1 MKIPLCVCSRYELMK
16 LSTKLLID
24 AQVAF
29 DFLFDDG
36 TVSQSPADGENDG
49 QDGYGGQYGGVGQGR
64 SVAVQMLGQVAFSRE
79 HQFAEGVECIFFDR

>member
-1 MKIPLCVCSRYELMK
+1 MV
-16 LSTKLLID
+16 D

-79 HQFAEGVECIFFDR
+79 HQFAEGVECIFLTGENFSSLMNHILCVKKNSS

>member
-1 MKIPLCVCSRYELMK
+1 MV
-16 LSTKLLID
+16 D

-64 SVAVQMLGQVAFSRE
+64 SVAVQMLGQVAFSRRALNAYFLTGE
-79 HQFAEGVECIFFDR
+79 NFSSLMNHILCVKKNSS

>member
-1 MKIPLCVCSRYELMK
+1 MK
-16 LSTKLLID
+16 LSTMSANCWLTLRLLLI
-24 AQVAF
+24 F
-29 DFLFDDG
+29 FDDG